1 MAVEASSI
9 NIMDVVVVAKELNLL
24 KINTDQ
30 LENEF
35 GSKFWVSYVVRLF
48 SEQINFDKSL
58 SLKEYF
64 S

>member
-9 NIMDVVVVAKELNLL
+9 NFMDVVVVAKALNLL